1 MLRYS
6 TFPHGS
12 EGIIEMKVF
21 SLKLRYSTF
30 PHGSESDEN
39 GVSIKVALRY
49 STFPHGSERSSSV
62 CVVANS
68 FDDYIK

>member
-6 TFPHGS
+6 TFS
-12 EGIIEMKVF
+12 
-21 SLKLRYSTF
+21 
-30 PHGSESDEN
+30 HGSESDEN

-68 FDDYIK
+68 FDDYIN